1 MPADAVPADAV
12 PAAIPMLVRITART
26 FRNLEPLDFRPAAG
40 RHLLLGGNGAGKTS
54 LLEAVYVLATT
65 KSFRTSRIADCARHG
80 AGGFHLGGE
89 VEGEARVALE
99 VGWQAASRTQGLDQ
113 AGERLRLVNG
123 RTAPLAEH
131 LGALPVVA
139 WEATEAE
146 VPTGP
151 PALRRRLLDRG
162 VVGTRPAA
170 LAVLHR
176 YREALRGKRGLLA
189 TGRSGSEELASWNTL
204 LAEAGAEV
212 AALRAAYA
220 ERLAAELAGV
230 AAEADLPFPAIALRY
245 RPSPDDALA
254 GAAAI
259 LARLER
265 RADEERRR
273 GLALVGPHR
282 DELAIRWGGQAVR
295 GTVSAGERKALSLL
309 LTAAH
314 ARVLAA
320 AGRAPLHLLDD
331 LDAELA
337 PDTLARLWT
346 VFAGA
351 RQLLATSNRPAVW
364 REVDL
369 EHRWQVRRGE
379 VEAA

>member
-1 MPADAVPADAV
+1 
-12 PAAIPMLVRITART
+12 MLARLAART
-26 FRNLEPLDFRPAAG
+26 FRNLEPLDLRPAPG
-40 RHLLLGGNGAGKTS
+40 RHLLVGGNGAGKTS
-54 LLEAVYVLATT
+54 LLEAAYVLATT

-80 AGGFHLGGE
+80 AEGFHLAGE

-99 VGWQAASRTQGLDQ
+99 VGWRAAVGWE
-113 AGERLRLVNG
+113 APAEAPGGERLRLVNG
-123 RTAPLAEH
+123 RTPPLAEH
-131 LGALPVVA
+131 LAVLPVVA
-139 WEATEAE
+139 WVATEAE
-146 VPTGP
+146 VPSGA
-151 PALRRRLLDRG
+151 PALRRRFLDRG

-170 LAVLHR
+170 LGALLR
-176 YREALRGKRGLLA
+176 YREALRGKRDLLA
-189 TGRSGSEELASWNTL
+189 SGRAGGEELASWNAL
-204 LAEAGAEV
+204 VAEAGAEV
-212 AALRAAYA
+212 ARLRAAYA
-220 ERLAAELAGV
+220 EALARELAAV
-230 AAEADLPFPAIALRY
+230 AAEAALPFPEIALRY
-245 RPSPDDALA
+245 RPSPADALA
-254 GAAAI
+254 GAAAV

-282 DELAIRWGGQAVR
+282 DDLAVLWGGHSVR
-295 GTVSAGERKALSLL
+295 STVSAGERKALSLL

-351 RQLLATSNRPAVW
+351 PQLLATSNRPAVW
-364 REVDL
+364 RDL
-369 EHRWQVRRGE
+369 AVEHRWQVGE
-379 VEAA
+379 GRLAAA

>member
-1 MPADAVPADAV
+1 
-12 PAAIPMLVRITART
+12 
-26 FRNLEPLDFRPAAG
+26 
-40 RHLLLGGNGAGKTS
+40 
-54 LLEAVYVLATT
+54 VLATT

-89 VEGEARVALE
+89 VEAEARVALE
-99 VGWQAASRTQGLDQ
+99 VGWQAGGRDLAGEQG
-113 AGERLRLVNG
+113 GERLRLVNG
-123 RTAPLAEH
+123 RAAPLAEH

-139 WEATEAE
+139 WVATEAE

-151 PALRRRLLDRG
+151 PALRRRQLDRR

-170 LAVLHR
+170 LAVLQR

-189 TGRSGSEELASWNTL
+189 TGRASGEERARWNTL
-204 LAEAGAEV
+204 LAAAGAEV

-220 ERLAAELAGV
+220 ERLATELAGV
-230 AAEADLPFPAIALRY
+230 AAEADLPVPAITLAY

-254 GAAAI
+254 GAAAL

-265 RADEERRR
+265 RADEERSR

-282 DELAIRWGGQAVR
+282 DDLRLLWGGQPVR

-320 AGRAPLHLLDD
+320 AGRPPLHLLDD

-351 RQLLATSNRPAVW
+351 PQLLATSNRPAVW
-364 REVDL
+364 QETDL

>member
-1 MPADAVPADAV
+1 
-12 PAAIPMLVRITART
+12 MLVRLSTRT
-26 FRNLEPLDFRPAAG
+26 FRNLESHDLALAPG

-54 LLEAVYVLATT
+54 LLEAAYALATT
-65 KSFRTSRIADCARHG
+65 KSFRTARIADCARHG
-80 AGGFHLGGE
+80 AGGFHLAGE
-89 VEGEARVALE
+89 VEAGARVALE
-99 VGWQAASRTQGLDQ
+99 VGWREAAAGIGEDGG
-113 AGERLRLVNG
+113 GERLRLVNG
-123 RTAPLAEH
+123 RPTPLAEH
-131 LGALPVVA
+131 LAVLPVVA
-139 WEATEAE
+139 WVATEAE
-146 VPTGP
+146 VATGP

-176 YREALRGKRGLLA
+176 YREALRGKRNLLA
-189 TGRSGSEELASWNTL
+189 AGRAGAAELATWNTL
-204 LAEAGAEV
+204 VAEAGAEV
-212 AALRAAYA
+212 ARLRAAYA
-220 ERLAAELAGV
+220 EALAAAAGEV
-230 AAEADLPFPAIALRY
+230 AAEAALPFPEIALRY
-245 RPSPDDALA
+245 RPSPADALA
-254 GAAAI
+254 GAEAL
-259 LARLER
+259 LARLES

-282 DELAIRWGGQAVR
+282 DELAILWGGHAVR

-320 AGRAPLHLLDD
+320 AGRVPLHLLDD

-351 RQLLATSNRPAVW
+351 PQLLATSNRPAVW
-364 REVDL
+364 EELAVD
-369 EHRWQVRRGE
+369 HRWQVEKGAVRPS
-379 VEAA
+379 

>member
-1 MPADAVPADAV
+1 
-12 PAAIPMLVRITART
+12 MLSRLSART
-26 FRNLEPLDFRPAAG
+26 FRNLEPLDLALAPG

-54 LLEAVYVLATT
+54 LLEAAYALATT

-89 VEGEARVALE
+89 VEAEARVALE
-99 VGWQAASRTQGLDQ
+99 VGWRETPAGLEGPGG
-113 AGERLRLVNG
+113 GERLRLVNG
-123 RTAPLAEH
+123 RAAPLAEH
-131 LGALPVVA
+131 LAVLPVVA
-139 WEATEAE
+139 WVASEAE
-146 VPTGP
+146 VATGA
-151 PALRRRLLDRG
+151 PALRRRFLDRG
-162 VVGTRPAA
+162 VVGSRPAA
-170 LAVLHR
+170 LAALQR
-176 YREALRGKRGLLA
+176 YREALRGKRELLA
-189 TGRSGSEELASWNTL
+189 GGRATAAELATWNTL
-204 LAEAGAEV
+204 LADAGAEV
-212 AALRAAYA
+212 ARLRAAYA
-220 ERLAAELAGV
+220 AALSGAVAAV
-230 AAEADLPFPAIALRY
+230 AAEAALPFPAIALGY
-245 RPSPDDALA
+245 RPSPPDADA

-282 DELAIRWGGQAVR
+282 DELAILWGGHPVR

-309 LTAAH
+309 LTAGH

-337 PDTLARLWT
+337 PDTLARLWA

-351 RQLLATSNRPAVW
+351 PQLLATSNRPAVW
-364 REVDL
+364 QELAVD
-369 EHRWQVRRGE
+369 HRWQVRGGSI
-379 VEAA
+379 AAA